1 MGAMSELPTRL
12 QTIVQDFRELEGQ
25 EKLEYLLELAERL
38 PPLPAWLLARRDSM
52 DVVHECMT
60 AVFIY
65 AETEAGDRV
74 RFYMDVPPE
83 GPTVRG
89 YATILQEGLSGE
101 TAATIAAV
109 PTEFYLQ
116 MGLQQVLSGQRLNGI
131 GAILEHMKRVAAEA
145 KPAAE
150 RA

>member
-1 MGAMSELPTRL
+1 MSELPTKL
-12 QTIVQDFRELEGQ
+12 QTIVADFGLLEGQ

-38 PPLPAWLLARRDSM
+38 PPLPEWLLARRDSM
-52 DVVHECMT
+52 DIVHECMT

-65 AETEAGDRV
+65 AEKEADGGV

-83 GPTVRG
+83 APTVRG

-101 TAATIAAV
+101 TVATIAAV

-131 GAILEHMKRVAAEA
+131 GAILEHMKRLAAEA
-145 KPAAE
+145 KPATE
-150 RA
+150 RAA

>member
-1 MGAMSELPTRL
+1 MSELPSKL
-12 QTIVQDFRELEGQ
+12 QTIVQDFGELEGQ
-25 EKLEYLLELAERL
+25 EKLEYLLELADRL
-38 PPLPAWLLARRDSM
+38 PPLPEWLLGRRDSM
-52 DVVHECMT
+52 DIVHECMT

-65 AETEAGDRV
+65 AELEADGGV
-74 RFYMDVPPE
+74 RFYIDVPPE

-101 TAATIAAV
+101 TAAAVAAV

-145 KPAAE
+145 RPATE
-150 RA
+150 RG

>member
-1 MGAMSELPTRL
+1 MSELPTKL
-12 QTIVQDFRELEGQ
+12 QAIVEDFSLLEGQ
-25 EKLEYLLELAERL
+25 EKLEYLLELADRL
-38 PPLPAWLLARRDSM
+38 PPLPDWLLARRDSM
-52 DVVHECMT
+52 DIVHECMT

-65 AETEAGDRV
+65 AEREPDGGV
-74 RFYMDVPPE
+74 RFYIDVPPE

-101 TAATIAAV
+101 TPETIAAV

-145 KPAAE
+145 RPAGQ

>member
-1 MGAMSELPTRL
+1 MSNLPIKL
-12 QTIVQDFRELEGQ
+12 QTIVEEFSLLEGR
-25 EKLEYLLELAERL
+25 EKLEYLLELADRL
-38 PPLPAWLLARRDSM
+38 PPLPEWLLARRNSM
-52 DVVHECMT
+52 DMVHECMT

-65 AETEAGDRV
+65 AEKEADGGV
-74 RFYMDVPPE
+74 RFYIDVPPE

-131 GAILEHMKRVAAEA
+131 GAILEHMKRLAAEA
-145 KPAAE
+145 QPATT
-150 RA
+150 RP